1 MVEILMMRYH
11 PDKPTGS
18 VEKFRDVEKAY
29 RILTDELA
37 RWNYERYGNPDG
49 PSAVKV
55 LYLWIGWWI
64 GWYCSSR
71 MDVREG
77 RKSNCGDWLSDFDGC
92 WNSSVSLLF
101 VWMNDTDKE

>member
-1 MVEILMMRYH
+1 MRYH

-37 RWNYERYGNPDG
+37 RSNYERYGNPDG

-55 LYLWIGWWI
+55 LYLVNGMID
-64 GWYCSSR
+64 R
-71 MDVREG
+71 LV
-77 RKSNCGDWLSDFDGC
+77 
-92 WNSSVSLLF
+92 LLF
-101 VWMNDTDKE
+101 QNGCQRRQEVES